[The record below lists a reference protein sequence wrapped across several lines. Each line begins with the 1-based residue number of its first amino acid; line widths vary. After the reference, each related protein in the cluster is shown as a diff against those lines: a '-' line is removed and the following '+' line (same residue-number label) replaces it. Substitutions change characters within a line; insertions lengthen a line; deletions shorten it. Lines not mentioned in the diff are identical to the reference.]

1 MTHKRISNLFQE
13 RYFSRII
20 YANAIIT
27 DKVVNRGEKRRHYIL
42 KQWERSDEFDIL
54 DDMSEFIKLVQ
65 LMGNPGNVSRYVTIS
80 GVWIFDAN
88 SKRAL
93 HLVKT
98 IQSNMCSVQK

>member
-1 MTHKRISNLFQE
+1 
-13 RYFSRII
+13 
-20 YANAIIT
+20 
-27 DKVVNRGEKRRHYIL
+27 
-42 KQWERSDEFDIL
+42 
-54 DDMSEFIKLVQ
+54 MSEFIKLVQ

-98 IQSNMCSVQK
+98 IQSNMYSVQK